1 MGSHEIVGELFHDH
15 EIVRN
20 VKYSSLWDN
29 LGMSDIMPTVK
40 RTYRRKAEQT
50 PGAVFVIT

>member
-1 MGSHEIVGELFHDH
+1 MGSHEIVGELFHDD

-29 LGMSDIMPTVK
+29 LGMSDI
-40 RTYRRKAEQT
+40 KAN
-50 PGAVFVIT
+50 GHYS